1 MFKGVEESL
10 VSLEDWLIKENQFPV
25 WKQINFPA
33 QIAQNLDLKISL
45 MKVAAVWLIWTAV
58 C

>member
-45 MKVAAVWLIWTAV
+45 MKVAAV
-58 C
+58 

>member
-1 MFKGVEESL
+1 MSKGLEESL

-25 WKQINFPA
+25 WKQLNFPA

-45 MKVAAVWLIWTAV
+45 MKVAAVWLIWTTV